1 MKMIAPHKS
10 MELQPAYQPEVEAL
24 VSDHFQSM
32 YAVLKFFVEAPQE
45 SIHLAEDIFRAT
57 ISQDEITVVALYRNA
72 LERLEGET
80 SDCSLLSLMTA
91 ECALCWLLKELG
103 GLRYHEIATAI
114 KLDATQVKMNI
125 ATARPSLLPL
135 V

>member
-1 MKMIAPHKS
+1 MTMIAPHNS
-10 MELQPAYQPEVEAL
+10 LELQPACHHEVEAL
-24 VSDHFQSM
+24 VNDHFQSM
-32 YAVLKFFVEAPQE
+32 YAVLKFFVEDPQE
-45 SIHLAEDIFRAT
+45 SINLAEEIFRTT
-57 ISQDEITVVALYRNA
+57 ISQEEITVVELYRNA

-103 GLRYHEIATAI
+103 GLRYHEIATAM
-114 KLDATQVKMNI
+114 KLDGTQVKINI
-125 ATARPSLLPL
+125 ATARSSLLPL